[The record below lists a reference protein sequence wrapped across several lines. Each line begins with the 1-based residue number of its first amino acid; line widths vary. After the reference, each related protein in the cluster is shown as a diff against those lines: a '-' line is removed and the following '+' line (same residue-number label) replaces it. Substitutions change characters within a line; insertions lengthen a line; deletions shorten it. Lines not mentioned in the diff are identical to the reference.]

1 MNALSP
7 LGMVS
12 ELPSSN
18 QMQSD
23 AERATTEVQKD
34 YFVQKDG
41 VKFAGTHLL
50 VDLWGATNLCDP
62 DHIDRA
68 LRDAAEAAGATILHG
83 HFHHFSPNGGVS
95 GVLVLAE
102 SHISIHTWPE
112 RDFAAIDIFMCGACN
127 PYHGLP
133 ALEGGVPAAI
143 GQPRRT
149 AARPDRLNQRP
160 DQSRQRDGSGVRL
173 GPSTR
178 GSCVEAGY
186 VMPTDSWIN
195 ETLYPDWGQRFRVT
209 RELARVQSDFQDI
222 VDLRKLSRTAASWCW
237 TA

>member
-23 AERATTEVQKD
+23 AERTVVSSPDGTNPETEVQKD
-34 YFVQKDG
+34 FFVERDG
-41 VKFAGTHLL
+41 VKCAGMHLL
-50 VDLWGATNLCDP
+50 VDLWGASNLCDP

-68 LRDAAEAAGATILHG
+68 LREAAEAAGATILHG

-112 RDFAAIDIFMCGACN
+112 RDFAAVDIFMCGACN
-127 PYHGLP
+127 PYHS
-133 ALEGGVPAAI
+133 VPVLKEVFA
-143 GQPRRT
+143 PRSILL
-149 AARPDRLNQRP
+149 AEQK
-160 DQSRQRDGSGVRL
+160 
-173 GPSTR
+173 R
-178 GSCVEAGY
+178 G
-186 VMPTDSWIN
+186 M
-195 ETLYPDWGQRFRVT
+195 
-209 RELARVQSDFQDI
+209 LA
-222 VDLRKLSRTAASWCW
+222 
-237 TA
+237 

>member
-18 QMQSD
+18 QITND
-23 AERATTEVQKD
+23 TDLAAGAVGTEVQKD
-34 YFVQKDG
+34 YFVEKDG

-50 VDLWGATNLCDP
+50 IDLWGASNLADP
-62 DHIDRA
+62 EHIDRA
-68 LRDAAEAAGATILHG
+68 LRTAAEAAGATILHG

-127 PYHGLP
+127 PYHGIP
-133 ALEGGVPAAI
+133 ALKEAFKPASI
-143 GQPRRT
+143 NLGEQRRG
-149 AARPDRLNQRP
+149 L
-160 DQSRQRDGSGVRL
+160 V
-173 GPSTR
+173 
-178 GSCVEAGY
+178 
-186 VMPTDSWIN
+186 I
-195 ETLYPDWGQRFRVT
+195 
-209 RELARVQSDFQDI
+209 
-222 VDLRKLSRTAASWCW
+222 
-237 TA
+237 